1 MKKPSKTNWEHIDRL
16 TDEQIDYSEN
26 PSLDA
31 DFFARAV
38 RWPTNKELI
47 SLRLDRDVLAF
58 FRKQGRGY
66 QTVINALLRRYMEE
80 QATRNGRK
88 TRLRTTSR
96 KHR

>member
-1 MKKPSKTNWEHIDRL
+1 MKKQSRTNWKHIDSL
-16 TDEQIDYSEN
+16 KDSEIDYSDN
-26 PSLDA
+26 PKLDA

-38 RWPTNKELI
+38 PWPANKELI

-66 QTVINALLRRYMEE
+66 QTAINALLRRYMEE
-80 QATRNGRK
+80 QAPASRGRA
-88 TRLRTTSR
+88 RPRTSAR